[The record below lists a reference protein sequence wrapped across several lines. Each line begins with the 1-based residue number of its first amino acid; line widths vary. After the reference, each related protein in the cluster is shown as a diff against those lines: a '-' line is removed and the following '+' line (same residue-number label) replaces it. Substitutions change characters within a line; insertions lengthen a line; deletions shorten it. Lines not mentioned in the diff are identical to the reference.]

1 MICMTAAEVAQSTTK
16 INLELVL
23 SIIAIVI
30 SVITIFIEFYGN
42 QRVNRINLE
51 ANFYEKIY
59 NDFLIDK
66 IPNARNAIAYNNNIV
81 SGADELIDVLND
93 MRRKSLFFKY
103 KEEKF
108 YNELCK
114 KLQELENELVKK
126 SDMELDNDNF
136 CQFVENIKKALEEIY
151 DIVLCKYTGKFIHKR
166 LKGIKK

>member
-1 MICMTAAEVAQSTTK
+1 MICLAAAEVTQSTAQV
-16 INLELVL
+16 NLELAL

-59 NDFLIDK
+59 NEFLINK
-66 IPNARNAIAYNNNIV
+66 IPNARNAITYNNNIV
-81 SGADELIDVLND
+81 SGVDELIDVLND

-108 YNELCK
+108 YNILCK
-114 KLQELENELVKK
+114 KLQDLENELVRK
-126 SDMELDNDNF
+126 SDLKLDSDDY
-136 CQFVENIKKALEEIY
+136 CKFVEYIMLLIS
-151 DIVLCKYTGKFIHKR
+151 
-166 LKGIKK
+166 